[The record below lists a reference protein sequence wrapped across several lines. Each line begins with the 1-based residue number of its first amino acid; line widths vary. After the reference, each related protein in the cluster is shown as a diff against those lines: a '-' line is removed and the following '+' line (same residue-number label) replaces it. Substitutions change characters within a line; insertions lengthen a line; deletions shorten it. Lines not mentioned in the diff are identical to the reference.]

1 LQKEDSSDG
10 FAKTLKDG
18 TNVEIGKMRDMFNKH
33 KSDVVSMMMHHVS
46 TVDLTVGPASK
57 QALIKFVSE
66 QQARK

>member
-1 LQKEDSSDG
+1 
-10 FAKTLKDG
+10 
-18 TNVEIGKMRDMFNKH
+18 MRDMFNKH